1 MKSSANFS
9 SESVAATIALIGFA
23 YFVIAV
29 VALYFLNPA
38 YDLISSFEGN
48 YDLASYEFLI
58 ASTFFGLSLGS
69 LALMIGLYQTTSR
82 SAGSWISLLLLGIWS
97 VGILLAGI
105 FPANEGGSTVP
116 HMTTAFIAGIFPVE
130 VEAYPETTLSFI
142 RILAIRGA
150 LFSLSL
156 AAILLSWR
164 FKHEEKWR
172 SIRYFSSILALAM
185 IAASI
190 FICQAMFLFIHTE
203 LVGLSLRL
211 LTFSSLLWLVLT
223 VTHLRFAVVEFV
235 SKR

>member
-1 MKSSANFS
+1 MNSSANYS
-9 SESVAATIALIGFA
+9 SKPSTATIALIGFA

-48 YDLASYEFLI
+48 YNFVSYEFLV
-58 ASTFFGLSLGS
+58 ASTFFGLGLGS
-69 LALMIGLYQTTSR
+69 LALIVGLYQEMSR
-82 SAGSWISLLLLGIWS
+82 SAGSRIGLLLLGIWS
-97 VGILLAGI
+97 MGILIAGV

-116 HMTTAFIAGIFPVE
+116 HMTTVFVAGFFPVE
-130 VEAYPETTLSFI
+130 VEAYPETTFSFI
-142 RILAIRGA
+142 HILAILGSC
-150 LFSLSL
+150 FSLSL

-172 SIRYFSSILALAM
+172 SIRHFSSMLALAM

-190 FICQAMFLFIHTE
+190 FICQAMFLYIHTE
-203 LVGLSLRL
+203 FVGLSLKL
-211 LTFSSLLWLVLT
+211 LTISSLLWLFLT
-223 VTHLRFAVVEFV
+223 VTYLRFVVVKSV

>member
-1 MKSSANFS
+1 MKSSANS
-9 SESVAATIALIGFA
+9 SSKPLAATIALIGFA

-48 YDLASYEFLI
+48 YDLASYELLI
-58 ASTFFGLSLGS
+58 ASTFFGLGLGS

-82 SAGSWISLLLLGIWS
+82 SAGSWISLLLIGIWS
-97 VGILLAGI
+97 VGILIAGI

-116 HMTTAFIAGIFPVE
+116 HMTTAFLAGIFPVE

-142 RILAIRGA
+142 HILAILGA

-156 AAILLSWR
+156 AAMLLSWR

-190 FICQAMFLFIHTE
+190 FIGQAMFLFIHTE

>member
-1 MKSSANFS
+1 MKSSANS
-9 SESVAATIALIGFA
+9 SSKPLAATIALIGFA

-58 ASTFFGLSLGS
+58 ASTFFGLGLGS

-82 SAGSWISLLLLGIWS
+82 SAGSWISLLLFGIWS
-97 VGILLAGI
+97 VGILIAGI
-105 FPANEGGSTVP
+105 FPANEGGSTVT
-116 HMTTAFIAGIFPVE
+116 HMTTAFIAGIFPVA
-130 VEAYPETTLSFI
+130 VEAHPETTFSFI
-142 RILAIRGA
+142 HIFAILGA
-150 LFSLSL
+150 FFSLSL

-164 FKHEEKWR
+164 FTHEAKWR
-172 SIRYFSSILALAM
+172 SIRHFSSILALAM

-190 FICQAMFLFIHTE
+190 FIGQAMFLFIHTE

-223 VTHLRFAVVEFV
+223 VTHLRFVVVEFV

>member
-1 MKSSANFS
+1 MNSSANFS
-9 SESVAATIALIGFA
+9 SKSVAATIALIGFA

-58 ASTFFGLSLGS
+58 ASTFFGLGLGS
-69 LALMIGLYQTTSR
+69 IALMIGLYQTTSR
-82 SAGSWISLLLLGIWS
+82 SVGSWISFLLLGIWS
-97 VGILLAGI
+97 VGILLGGI

-116 HMTTAFIAGIFPVE
+116 HLTTAFIAGIFPVE

-142 RILAIRGA
+142 HILAIFGA

-172 SIRYFSSILALAM
+172 SIRYFSFILALAM

-203 LVGLSLRL
+203 IVGLSLRL
-211 LTFSSLLWLVLT
+211 LTFSSLLWLVLM

>member
-1 MKSSANFS
+1 MKSSANS
-9 SESVAATIALIGFA
+9 SSKLLAATIALIGFA

-58 ASTFFGLSLGS
+58 ASTFFGLGLGS

-97 VGILLAGI
+97 VGILIAGI

-142 RILAIRGA
+142 HILAILGA